1 MVSPQYDFANV
12 VATEM
17 IGQMTLNIGGSCMVS
32 HQCELLNVSAN
43 EMIGETNLYTE
54 GTHGVSPQC
63 ELLNIFASLQSSKDF
78 RTHGAHKLF
87 ISSVNP

>member
-1 MVSPQYDFANV
+1 
-12 VATEM
+12 M
-17 IGQMTLNIGGSCMVS
+17 IGKPTSYNGGRYGVS
-32 HQCELLNVSAN
+32 HQCVLLNVSAN
-43 EMIGETNLYTE
+43 GMIGKTTLYTE